1 LTKKYKIAYKV
12 IISIAI
18 LMLISIVVYKVYKM
32 NLGVDDIKNYVESFG
47 KLGPIIYIIMFSLV
61 PLTLFP
67 DSILAISSGLI
78 FGLVNGYIYTAIGAL
93 IGGTISFYI
102 SRKLGRNVVKKL
114 TKEKLDKVEN
124 MINERGFF
132 IVLMLRLIPLFPFD
146 VISYGSGLTSIRYKD
161 FILATFFGT
170 IPGIFVFVNI
180 GAQSVNIGSKS
191 FYLSIAALILLLV
204 VSIILK
210 KTPNNV
216 TILALL
222 LGISTSIFL
231 YFDMQI
237 IAVTLLWVSGYLDA
251 VDGAMARRSNSS
263 SSFGTL
269 LDIVSDRIVEVS
281 IVLVLGLKF
290 VDVRYNL
297 IVLTVCILMS
307 MTIFLTVGALS
318 EKKGVKSFY
327 YQAGVAERSE
337 GFIFFSL
344 MILIPSYLGIITN
357 IFSILIIITAIQ
369 RFLEAKRL
377 LD

>member
-1 LTKKYKIAYKV
+1 MLDTHARKYV
-12 IISIAI
+12 
-18 LMLISIVVYKVYKM
+18 
-32 NLGVDDIKNYVESFG
+32 N
-47 KLGPIIYIIMFSLV
+47 PIIEL
-61 PLTLFP
+61 
-67 DSILAISSGLI
+67 
-78 FGLVNGYIYTAIGAL
+78 GAEFL
-93 IGGTISFYI
+93 L
-102 SRKLGRNVVKKL
+102 KLKL
-114 TKEKLDKVEN
+114 
-124 MINERGFF
+124 
-132 IVLMLRLIPLFPFD
+132 
-146 VISYGSGLTSIRYKD
+146 
-161 FILATFFGT
+161 
-170 IPGIFVFVNI
+170 
-180 GAQSVNIGSKS
+180 
-191 FYLSIAALILLLV
+191 
-204 VSIILK
+204 
-210 KTPNNV
+210 TPNNV

-222 LGISTSIFL
+222 LGVSTSIFL

-237 IAVTLLWVSGYLDA
+237 IAVTLLWISGYLDA

-357 IFSILIIITAIQ
+357 IFSILRIITAIQ

>member
-1 LTKKYKIAYKV
+1 MLDTHARKY
-12 IISIAI
+12 
-18 LMLISIVVYKVYKM
+18 L
-32 NLGVDDIKNYVESFG
+32 N
-47 KLGPIIYIIMFSLV
+47 PIIEL
-61 PLTLFP
+61 
-67 DSILAISSGLI
+67 
-78 FGLVNGYIYTAIGAL
+78 GAEFL
-93 IGGTISFYI
+93 L
-102 SRKLGRNVVKKL
+102 KLKL
-114 TKEKLDKVEN
+114 
-124 MINERGFF
+124 
-132 IVLMLRLIPLFPFD
+132 
-146 VISYGSGLTSIRYKD
+146 
-161 FILATFFGT
+161 
-170 IPGIFVFVNI
+170 
-180 GAQSVNIGSKS
+180 
-191 FYLSIAALILLLV
+191 
-204 VSIILK
+204 
-210 KTPNNV
+210 TPNNV

-222 LGISTSIFL
+222 LGVSTSIFL

-327 YQAGVAERSE
+327 YQAGVVERSE

>member
-1 LTKKYKIAYKV
+1 MLDTHARKYV
-12 IISIAI
+12 
-18 LMLISIVVYKVYKM
+18 
-32 NLGVDDIKNYVESFG
+32 N
-47 KLGPIIYIIMFSLV
+47 PIIEL
-61 PLTLFP
+61 
-67 DSILAISSGLI
+67 
-78 FGLVNGYIYTAIGAL
+78 GAEFL
-93 IGGTISFYI
+93 L
-102 SRKLGRNVVKKL
+102 KLKL
-114 TKEKLDKVEN
+114 
-124 MINERGFF
+124 
-132 IVLMLRLIPLFPFD
+132 
-146 VISYGSGLTSIRYKD
+146 
-161 FILATFFGT
+161 
-170 IPGIFVFVNI
+170 
-180 GAQSVNIGSKS
+180 
-191 FYLSIAALILLLV
+191 
-204 VSIILK
+204 
-210 KTPNNV
+210 TPNNV
-216 TILALL
+216 SILALL
-222 LGISTSIFL
+222 LGVSTSIFL

>member
-1 LTKKYKIAYKV
+1 MLDTHARKYV
-12 IISIAI
+12 
-18 LMLISIVVYKVYKM
+18 
-32 NLGVDDIKNYVESFG
+32 N
-47 KLGPIIYIIMFSLV
+47 PIIEL
-61 PLTLFP
+61 
-67 DSILAISSGLI
+67 
-78 FGLVNGYIYTAIGAL
+78 GAKFL
-93 IGGTISFYI
+93 L
-102 SRKLGRNVVKKL
+102 KLKL
-114 TKEKLDKVEN
+114 
-124 MINERGFF
+124 
-132 IVLMLRLIPLFPFD
+132 
-146 VISYGSGLTSIRYKD
+146 
-161 FILATFFGT
+161 
-170 IPGIFVFVNI
+170 
-180 GAQSVNIGSKS
+180 
-191 FYLSIAALILLLV
+191 
-204 VSIILK
+204 
-210 KTPNNV
+210 TPNNV

-222 LGISTSIFL
+222 LGVSTSIFL

-344 MILIPSYLGIITN
+344 MILIPSYLGLITN

>member
-1 LTKKYKIAYKV
+1 MLDTHARKYV
-12 IISIAI
+12 
-18 LMLISIVVYKVYKM
+18 
-32 NLGVDDIKNYVESFG
+32 N
-47 KLGPIIYIIMFSLV
+47 PIIEL
-61 PLTLFP
+61 
-67 DSILAISSGLI
+67 
-78 FGLVNGYIYTAIGAL
+78 GAEFL
-93 IGGTISFYI
+93 L
-102 SRKLGRNVVKKL
+102 KLKL
-114 TKEKLDKVEN
+114 
-124 MINERGFF
+124 
-132 IVLMLRLIPLFPFD
+132 
-146 VISYGSGLTSIRYKD
+146 
-161 FILATFFGT
+161 
-170 IPGIFVFVNI
+170 
-180 GAQSVNIGSKS
+180 
-191 FYLSIAALILLLV
+191 
-204 VSIILK
+204 
-210 KTPNNV
+210 TPNNV

-222 LGISTSIFL
+222 LGVSTSIFL

-318 EKKGVKSFY
+318 EKKGVKAFY

>member
-1 LTKKYKIAYKV
+1 MLDTHARKYV
-12 IISIAI
+12 
-18 LMLISIVVYKVYKM
+18 
-32 NLGVDDIKNYVESFG
+32 N
-47 KLGPIIYIIMFSLV
+47 PIIEL
-61 PLTLFP
+61 
-67 DSILAISSGLI
+67 
-78 FGLVNGYIYTAIGAL
+78 GAKFL
-93 IGGTISFYI
+93 L
-102 SRKLGRNVVKKL
+102 KLKL
-114 TKEKLDKVEN
+114 
-124 MINERGFF
+124 
-132 IVLMLRLIPLFPFD
+132 
-146 VISYGSGLTSIRYKD
+146 
-161 FILATFFGT
+161 
-170 IPGIFVFVNI
+170 
-180 GAQSVNIGSKS
+180 
-191 FYLSIAALILLLV
+191 
-204 VSIILK
+204 
-210 KTPNNV
+210 TPNNV

-222 LGISTSIFL
+222 LGIATSIFL

-237 IAVTLLWVSGYLDA
+237 IAVILLWVSGYLDA
-251 VDGAMARRSNSS
+251 VDGAMARRTNSS

>member
-1 LTKKYKIAYKV
+1 MLDTHARKYV
-12 IISIAI
+12 
-18 LMLISIVVYKVYKM
+18 
-32 NLGVDDIKNYVESFG
+32 N
-47 KLGPIIYIIMFSLV
+47 PIIEL
-61 PLTLFP
+61 
-67 DSILAISSGLI
+67 
-78 FGLVNGYIYTAIGAL
+78 GAKFL
-93 IGGTISFYI
+93 L
-102 SRKLGRNVVKKL
+102 KLKL
-114 TKEKLDKVEN
+114 
-124 MINERGFF
+124 
-132 IVLMLRLIPLFPFD
+132 
-146 VISYGSGLTSIRYKD
+146 
-161 FILATFFGT
+161 
-170 IPGIFVFVNI
+170 
-180 GAQSVNIGSKS
+180 
-191 FYLSIAALILLLV
+191 
-204 VSIILK
+204 
-210 KTPNNV
+210 TPNNV

-222 LGISTSIFL
+222 LGVSTSIFL

-327 YQAGVAERSE
+327 YQAGVVERSE

>member
-1 LTKKYKIAYKV
+1 MLDTHARKYV
-12 IISIAI
+12 
-18 LMLISIVVYKVYKM
+18 
-32 NLGVDDIKNYVESFG
+32 N
-47 KLGPIIYIIMFSLV
+47 PIIEL
-61 PLTLFP
+61 
-67 DSILAISSGLI
+67 
-78 FGLVNGYIYTAIGAL
+78 GAEFL
-93 IGGTISFYI
+93 L
-102 SRKLGRNVVKKL
+102 KLKL
-114 TKEKLDKVEN
+114 
-124 MINERGFF
+124 
-132 IVLMLRLIPLFPFD
+132 
-146 VISYGSGLTSIRYKD
+146 
-161 FILATFFGT
+161 
-170 IPGIFVFVNI
+170 
-180 GAQSVNIGSKS
+180 
-191 FYLSIAALILLLV
+191 
-204 VSIILK
+204 
-210 KTPNNV
+210 TPNNV

-222 LGISTSIFL
+222 LGVSTSIFL

-237 IAVTLLWVSGYLDA
+237 IAVTILWVSGYLDA

-263 SSFGTL
+263 SSFGTV

>member
-1 LTKKYKIAYKV
+1 MLDTHARKYV
-12 IISIAI
+12 
-18 LMLISIVVYKVYKM
+18 
-32 NLGVDDIKNYVESFG
+32 N
-47 KLGPIIYIIMFSLV
+47 PIIEL
-61 PLTLFP
+61 
-67 DSILAISSGLI
+67 
-78 FGLVNGYIYTAIGAL
+78 GAEFL
-93 IGGTISFYI
+93 L
-102 SRKLGRNVVKKL
+102 KLKL
-114 TKEKLDKVEN
+114 
-124 MINERGFF
+124 
-132 IVLMLRLIPLFPFD
+132 
-146 VISYGSGLTSIRYKD
+146 
-161 FILATFFGT
+161 
-170 IPGIFVFVNI
+170 
-180 GAQSVNIGSKS
+180 
-191 FYLSIAALILLLV
+191 
-204 VSIILK
+204 
-210 KTPNNV
+210 TPNNV

-222 LGISTSIFL
+222 LGVSTSIFL
-231 YFDMQI
+231 YFDMHI

-263 SSFGTL
+263 STFGTL

>member
-1 LTKKYKIAYKV
+1 MLDTHARKYV
-12 IISIAI
+12 
-18 LMLISIVVYKVYKM
+18 
-32 NLGVDDIKNYVESFG
+32 N
-47 KLGPIIYIIMFSLV
+47 PIIEL
-61 PLTLFP
+61 
-67 DSILAISSGLI
+67 
-78 FGLVNGYIYTAIGAL
+78 GAEFL
-93 IGGTISFYI
+93 L
-102 SRKLGRNVVKKL
+102 KLKL
-114 TKEKLDKVEN
+114 
-124 MINERGFF
+124 
-132 IVLMLRLIPLFPFD
+132 
-146 VISYGSGLTSIRYKD
+146 
-161 FILATFFGT
+161 
-170 IPGIFVFVNI
+170 
-180 GAQSVNIGSKS
+180 
-191 FYLSIAALILLLV
+191 
-204 VSIILK
+204 
-210 KTPNNV
+210 TPNNV

-222 LGISTSIFL
+222 LGVSTSIFL

-251 VDGAMARRSNSS
+251 VDGAMARSSNSS

-327 YQAGVAERSE
+327 YQAGVVERSE

>member
-1 LTKKYKIAYKV
+1 MLDTHARKYV
-12 IISIAI
+12 
-18 LMLISIVVYKVYKM
+18 
-32 NLGVDDIKNYVESFG
+32 N
-47 KLGPIIYIIMFSLV
+47 PIIEL
-61 PLTLFP
+61 
-67 DSILAISSGLI
+67 
-78 FGLVNGYIYTAIGAL
+78 GAKFL
-93 IGGTISFYI
+93 L
-102 SRKLGRNVVKKL
+102 KLKL
-114 TKEKLDKVEN
+114 
-124 MINERGFF
+124 
-132 IVLMLRLIPLFPFD
+132 
-146 VISYGSGLTSIRYKD
+146 
-161 FILATFFGT
+161 
-170 IPGIFVFVNI
+170 
-180 GAQSVNIGSKS
+180 
-191 FYLSIAALILLLV
+191 
-204 VSIILK
+204 
-210 KTPNNV
+210 TPNNV
-216 TILALL
+216 TVLALL

-251 VDGAMARRSNSS
+251 VDGAIARRSNSS

-269 LDIVSDRIVEVS
+269 LDIVSDRILEVS

-369 RFLEAKRL
+369 RFFEAKRL

>member
-1 LTKKYKIAYKV
+1 MLDTHARKYV
-12 IISIAI
+12 
-18 LMLISIVVYKVYKM
+18 
-32 NLGVDDIKNYVESFG
+32 N
-47 KLGPIIYIIMFSLV
+47 PIIEL
-61 PLTLFP
+61 
-67 DSILAISSGLI
+67 
-78 FGLVNGYIYTAIGAL
+78 GAKFL
-93 IGGTISFYI
+93 L
-102 SRKLGRNVVKKL
+102 KLKL
-114 TKEKLDKVEN
+114 
-124 MINERGFF
+124 
-132 IVLMLRLIPLFPFD
+132 
-146 VISYGSGLTSIRYKD
+146 
-161 FILATFFGT
+161 
-170 IPGIFVFVNI
+170 
-180 GAQSVNIGSKS
+180 
-191 FYLSIAALILLLV
+191 
-204 VSIILK
+204 
-210 KTPNNV
+210 TPNNV

-222 LGISTSIFL
+222 LGIATSIFL

-337 GFIFFSL
+337 GFIFFSF

-357 IFSILIIITAIQ
+357 IFSVLIIITAIQ

>member
-1 LTKKYKIAYKV
+1 MLDTHARKYV
-12 IISIAI
+12 
-18 LMLISIVVYKVYKM
+18 
-32 NLGVDDIKNYVESFG
+32 N
-47 KLGPIIYIIMFSLV
+47 PIIEL
-61 PLTLFP
+61 
-67 DSILAISSGLI
+67 
-78 FGLVNGYIYTAIGAL
+78 GAKFL
-93 IGGTISFYI
+93 
-102 SRKLGRNVVKKL
+102 
-114 TKEKLDKVEN
+114 
-124 MINERGFF
+124 
-132 IVLMLRLIPLFPFD
+132 LRLKL
-146 VISYGSGLTSIRYKD
+146 
-161 FILATFFGT
+161 
-170 IPGIFVFVNI
+170 
-180 GAQSVNIGSKS
+180 
-191 FYLSIAALILLLV
+191 
-204 VSIILK
+204 
-210 KTPNNV
+210 TPNNV

-269 LDIVSDRIVEVS
+269 LDIFSDRIVEVS

>member
-1 LTKKYKIAYKV
+1 MLDTHARKYV
-12 IISIAI
+12 
-18 LMLISIVVYKVYKM
+18 
-32 NLGVDDIKNYVESFG
+32 N
-47 KLGPIIYIIMFSLV
+47 PIIEFRAQFL
-61 PLTLFP
+61 L
-67 DSILAISSGLI
+67 
-78 FGLVNGYIYTAIGAL
+78 
-93 IGGTISFYI
+93 
-102 SRKLGRNVVKKL
+102 KLKL
-114 TKEKLDKVEN
+114 
-124 MINERGFF
+124 
-132 IVLMLRLIPLFPFD
+132 
-146 VISYGSGLTSIRYKD
+146 
-161 FILATFFGT
+161 
-170 IPGIFVFVNI
+170 
-180 GAQSVNIGSKS
+180 
-191 FYLSIAALILLLV
+191 
-204 VSIILK
+204 
-210 KTPNNV
+210 TPNNV
-216 TILALL
+216 TILAIL
-222 LGISTSIFL
+222 LGVSTSIFL

-327 YQAGVAERSE
+327 YQAGVVERSE

>member
-1 LTKKYKIAYKV
+1 MLDTHARKYV
-12 IISIAI
+12 
-18 LMLISIVVYKVYKM
+18 
-32 NLGVDDIKNYVESFG
+32 N
-47 KLGPIIYIIMFSLV
+47 PIIEL
-61 PLTLFP
+61 
-67 DSILAISSGLI
+67 
-78 FGLVNGYIYTAIGAL
+78 GAEFL
-93 IGGTISFYI
+93 L
-102 SRKLGRNVVKKL
+102 KLKL
-114 TKEKLDKVEN
+114 
-124 MINERGFF
+124 
-132 IVLMLRLIPLFPFD
+132 
-146 VISYGSGLTSIRYKD
+146 
-161 FILATFFGT
+161 
-170 IPGIFVFVNI
+170 
-180 GAQSVNIGSKS
+180 
-191 FYLSIAALILLLV
+191 
-204 VSIILK
+204 
-210 KTPNNV
+210 TPNNV

-222 LGISTSIFL
+222 LGVSTSIFL

-344 MILIPSYLGIITN
+344 MILIPSYLEIITN

>member
-1 LTKKYKIAYKV
+1 MLDTHARKYV
-12 IISIAI
+12 
-18 LMLISIVVYKVYKM
+18 
-32 NLGVDDIKNYVESFG
+32 N
-47 KLGPIIYIIMFSLV
+47 PIIEL
-61 PLTLFP
+61 
-67 DSILAISSGLI
+67 
-78 FGLVNGYIYTAIGAL
+78 GAEFL
-93 IGGTISFYI
+93 
-102 SRKLGRNVVKKL
+102 
-114 TKEKLDKVEN
+114 
-124 MINERGFF
+124 
-132 IVLMLRLIPLFPFD
+132 LRLKL
-146 VISYGSGLTSIRYKD
+146 
-161 FILATFFGT
+161 
-170 IPGIFVFVNI
+170 
-180 GAQSVNIGSKS
+180 
-191 FYLSIAALILLLV
+191 
-204 VSIILK
+204 
-210 KTPNNV
+210 TPNNV

-222 LGISTSIFL
+222 LGVSTSIFL

-269 LDIVSDRIVEVS
+269 LDIVLDRIVEVS

-290 VDVRYNL
+290 VYVRYNL

-318 EKKGVKSFY
+318 EKKGVKTFY
-327 YQAGVAERSE
+327 YQAGVVERSE
-337 GFIFFSL
+337 GIIFFSL

>member
-1 LTKKYKIAYKV
+1 MLDTHARKYV
-12 IISIAI
+12 
-18 LMLISIVVYKVYKM
+18 
-32 NLGVDDIKNYVESFG
+32 N
-47 KLGPIIYIIMFSLV
+47 PIIEL
-61 PLTLFP
+61 
-67 DSILAISSGLI
+67 
-78 FGLVNGYIYTAIGAL
+78 GAKFL
-93 IGGTISFYI
+93 
-102 SRKLGRNVVKKL
+102 
-114 TKEKLDKVEN
+114 
-124 MINERGFF
+124 
-132 IVLMLRLIPLFPFD
+132 LRLKL
-146 VISYGSGLTSIRYKD
+146 
-161 FILATFFGT
+161 
-170 IPGIFVFVNI
+170 
-180 GAQSVNIGSKS
+180 
-191 FYLSIAALILLLV
+191 
-204 VSIILK
+204 
-210 KTPNNV
+210 TPNNV

-263 SSFGTL
+263 SDNRTL
-269 LDIVSDRIVEVS
+269 IHIVSDIILEVRL
-281 IVLVLGLKF
+281 VLGLGLKF

>member
-1 LTKKYKIAYKV
+1 MLDTHARKYV
-12 IISIAI
+12 
-18 LMLISIVVYKVYKM
+18 
-32 NLGVDDIKNYVESFG
+32 N
-47 KLGPIIYIIMFSLV
+47 PIIEL
-61 PLTLFP
+61 
-67 DSILAISSGLI
+67 
-78 FGLVNGYIYTAIGAL
+78 GAKFL
-93 IGGTISFYI
+93 
-102 SRKLGRNVVKKL
+102 
-114 TKEKLDKVEN
+114 
-124 MINERGFF
+124 
-132 IVLMLRLIPLFPFD
+132 LRLKL
-146 VISYGSGLTSIRYKD
+146 
-161 FILATFFGT
+161 
-170 IPGIFVFVNI
+170 
-180 GAQSVNIGSKS
+180 
-191 FYLSIAALILLLV
+191 
-204 VSIILK
+204 
-210 KTPNNV
+210 TPNNV

-377 LD
+377 LN

>member
-1 LTKKYKIAYKV
+1 MLDTHARKYV
-12 IISIAI
+12 
-18 LMLISIVVYKVYKM
+18 
-32 NLGVDDIKNYVESFG
+32 N
-47 KLGPIIYIIMFSLV
+47 PIIEL
-61 PLTLFP
+61 
-67 DSILAISSGLI
+67 
-78 FGLVNGYIYTAIGAL
+78 GAKFL
-93 IGGTISFYI
+93 L
-102 SRKLGRNVVKKL
+102 KLKL
-114 TKEKLDKVEN
+114 
-124 MINERGFF
+124 
-132 IVLMLRLIPLFPFD
+132 
-146 VISYGSGLTSIRYKD
+146 
-161 FILATFFGT
+161 
-170 IPGIFVFVNI
+170 
-180 GAQSVNIGSKS
+180 
-191 FYLSIAALILLLV
+191 
-204 VSIILK
+204 
-210 KTPNNV
+210 TPNNV

-337 GFIFFSL
+337 GFIFFSF

>member
-1 LTKKYKIAYKV
+1 MLDTHARKYV
-12 IISIAI
+12 
-18 LMLISIVVYKVYKM
+18 
-32 NLGVDDIKNYVESFG
+32 N
-47 KLGPIIYIIMFSLV
+47 PIIEL
-61 PLTLFP
+61 
-67 DSILAISSGLI
+67 
-78 FGLVNGYIYTAIGAL
+78 GAEFL
-93 IGGTISFYI
+93 L
-102 SRKLGRNVVKKL
+102 KLKL
-114 TKEKLDKVEN
+114 
-124 MINERGFF
+124 
-132 IVLMLRLIPLFPFD
+132 
-146 VISYGSGLTSIRYKD
+146 
-161 FILATFFGT
+161 
-170 IPGIFVFVNI
+170 
-180 GAQSVNIGSKS
+180 
-191 FYLSIAALILLLV
+191 
-204 VSIILK
+204 
-210 KTPNNV
+210 TPNNV

-222 LGISTSIFL
+222 LGVSTSIFL

-327 YQAGVAERSE
+327 YQAGVVERSE

-357 IFSILIIITAIQ
+357 IFSILIIITAIK